1 MSELVQK
8 LSEGWHP
15 VMVNLRPDHSVKA
28 LKECLERG
36 YVYVNFTNTRGGTEL
51 GIPIDPQFS
60 DLTSADLNAGTGSL
74 RLVGTVK
81 LDYVQVRCIA
91 DISLPELKGIGRL
104 EPLPV
109 EG

>member
-15 VMVNLRPDHSVKA
+15 VIVNLRPENSLKA
-28 LKECLERG
+28 LKESIERAYI
-36 YVYVNFTNTRGGTEL
+36 YVKFTNTRGGTDL
-51 GIPIDPQFS
+51 GISIDPQFS
-60 DLTSADLNAGTGSL
+60 DLTSADLDAGTGSL

-104 EPLPV
+104 EPLP
-109 EG
+109 G